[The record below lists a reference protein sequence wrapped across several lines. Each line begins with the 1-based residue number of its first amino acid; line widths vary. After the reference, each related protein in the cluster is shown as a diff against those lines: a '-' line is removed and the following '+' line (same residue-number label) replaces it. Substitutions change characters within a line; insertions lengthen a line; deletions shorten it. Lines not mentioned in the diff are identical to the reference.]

1 MGEGGNMDE
10 EMMELVSTDG
20 EMIEEIAGDRRCG
33 SGCGRL
39 GAGERRRADTR

>member
-1 MGEGGNMDE
+1 MGEGANMDE

-20 EMIEEIAGDRRCG
+20 EMIEEIAGDWRCG

-39 GAGERRRADTR
+39 GAGERSQADTR